1 MRVLFASVYP
11 HLPDVV
17 GGLQT
22 TTDNFCIALRDA
34 GAEVA
39 VLCGRVANQPDIKPP
54 NTLRDGSLGYT
65 VIRTADPVNALPMVA
80 AAWNA
85 SVIVV
90 QSGTTLLPM
99 VLRSLEMTLPTA
111 VYLHNVEEH
120 QLGGA
125 LVADPR
131 LLFLSNSVFT
141 ARRWRVLSGIDS
153 VVVQPLVLPERYL
166 VTRLGNRVLFVN
178 PVPIKGV
185 EIMFG
190 LAAACPEIPFL
201 VAESWGLEPRWR
213 DYCVRRAAR
222 HRNIEWTV
230 PTSEMRVLYNQ
241 ARTLLMPSIWEEAF
255 GRTAVEA
262 QISGIPVVAS
272 QRGALPETVGA
283 GGILVDPHAP
293 LAEWAAALRRA
304 YRPSPE
310 YEALSQAAREHAYQT
325 AAAPLIAGQLLTLLA
340 AHASRQA
347 VTGRPPGSV

>member
-22 TTDNFCIALRDA
+22 TTDNLCIALRDA

-39 VLCGRVANQPDIKPP
+39 VLCGQAEHPSSIISL
-54 NTLRDGSLGYT
+54 TALRDDSLGYT
-65 VIRTADPVNALPMVA
+65 VIRAADPVNALPMVA

-99 VLRSLEMTLPTA
+99 VLRSLETWLPTV

-125 LVADPR
+125 LLADPR

-141 ARRWRVLSGIDS
+141 ARRWRVLSGVDS
-153 VVVQPLVLPERYL
+153 VVVPPLVLPERYL
-166 VTRLGNRVLFVN
+166 VMSLGDRVLFVN

-185 EIMFG
+185 EIMFR
-190 LAAACPEIPFL
+190 LAEACPEIPFL
-201 VAESWGLEPRWR
+201 VAESWGLDGSWR
-213 DYCVRRAAR
+213 EHCLKRVGC
-222 HRNIEWTV
+222 HRNIEWTA
-230 PTSEMRVLYNQ
+230 PTSDMRVLYRQ
-241 ARTLLMPSIWEEAF
+241 SRTLLMPSIWEEAF

-272 QRGALPETVGA
+272 QRGALPETVGV
-283 GGILVDPHAP
+283 GGILVDAHAP
-293 LAEWAAALRRA
+293 LADWTAALRRA

-310 YEALSQAAREHAYQT
+310 YDVLSQAAREHAFHT
-325 AAAPLIAGQLLTLLA
+325 AAAPLITGQLLTLLA
-340 AHASRQA
+340 AHANCQA
-347 VTGRPPGSV
+347 VTNRPTDFA